1 MPRGLFLCKT
11 EAPPIATCAK
21 LKVCCYYHAGHMA
34 AVDRATRR
42 GQDRMSQLDTF
53 NRILTSLHQA
63 MLDDAHWPKASAL
76 IDDACGMTGNEL
88 VVAEGLGDDVEIRFA
103 RFYQRGERRADLE
116 RAYFDHYHPWDE
128 RLPRLRKLPDGRL
141 VHVTDLYTERELKT
155 SRVYNEGL
163 RQSGAQHSLNVRL
176 DGTDGLRIVW
186 ALADPAA
193 GGGWQSAQIE
203 VIGRLIP
210 HIRQFVQVRQ
220 ALAAAEALGSS
231 ASGLLDNTRVGV
243 IHLDPGGRVVEANS
257 RAHRLLQRG
266 DGLFDQGGF
275 LRARLAAT
283 NARLQALVGGA
294 LPAFGDGS
302 PRSGSMTVRRSPG
315 LPQLVLHVSP
325 VVVRQP
331 DFGAR
336 RVAALVLVVDSANR
350 PRLNARQVAMALGLT
365 PAEGRVAALLAEGR
379 SVREI
384 AAAAGFQPG
393 YVRWLLKQAYK
404 KHDLSGQVALVRLVL
419 ATDTLPRR

>member
-1 MPRGLFLCKT
+1 M
-11 EAPPIATCAK
+11 
-21 LKVCCYYHAGHMA
+21 
-34 AVDRATRR
+34 

-63 MLDDAHWPKASAL
+63 MLDDAHWPTASAL

-88 VVAEGLGDDVEIRFA
+88 VVAEGLGDNVEIRFA

-141 VHVTDLYTERELKT
+141 VHVTDLYSERELKT

-163 RQSGAQHSLNVRL
+163 RHSGAQNSLNVRL
-176 DGTDGLRIVW
+176 DGPHGLRIVW
-186 ALADPAA
+186 ALTDPT
-193 GGGWQSAQIE
+193 GTGGWQSAQIE
-203 VIGRLIP
+203 TIGRLIP

-231 ASGLLDNTRVGV
+231 ASDLLDNTRVGV
-243 IHLDPGGRVVEANS
+243 IHLDRGGRIVDANA
-257 RAHRLLQRG
+257 RAHRVLQRG
-266 DGLFDQGGF
+266 DGLFDQDGF
-275 LRARLAAT
+275 LRARLAAN
-283 NARLQALVGGA
+283 NARLQVLVGGA
-294 LPAFGDGS
+294 LPVFGDGS
-302 PRSGSMTVRRSPG
+302 PRSGSMTVQRSPG
-315 LPQLVLHVSP
+315 LSPLVLHVSP
-325 VVVRQP
+325 MVVRQP

-336 RVAALVLVVDSANR
+336 RVAALLLVVDPANR
-350 PRLNARQVAMALGLT
+350 PRLSARQVALALGLT
-365 PAEGRVAALLAEGR
+365 PTEGRAAALLAEGR

-384 AAAAGFQPG
+384 AAVTGFQQG
-393 YVRWLLKQAYK
+393 YVRWLLKQIYR

-419 ATDTLPRR
+419 AADTLPRL